1 MHQLYPIDYV
11 IIIGFLAI
19 TVVVG
24 LYMTRKASSS
34 LDNYFLG
41 GRSLPWYLLGIAG
54 MSGWFDMTGTMII
67 TSFLY
72 MLGPRGL
79 FIEFRG
85 GAVLVLAFML
95 CYTGKWHRRSKC
107 MTGAEWNIY
116 RFGSG
121 NDAQFVRIIGAVM
134 SLLTTVGMTAYF
146 VRGTSL
152 FIGMLFPYPPT
163 ECAAVLI
170 GITAIYTMCAGFY
183 AVVFTDLVQGTIV
196 MLSCFVVGIMAWHM
210 IPSSASLASLAHQV
224 TGNAQWTHSM
234 PVMHTSM
241 PKGYEAYESLIM
253 FAGFYLLRNIFGGLA
268 SGVDPRYFGA
278 KNDRDCGLQ
287 SLLQGVTVML
297 RWPMMIGFAVMGI
310 YLVHSMCPDI
320 SSITRAHDLIASYY
334 PHVPQATW
342 HDLTSKIASTPSSYP
357 HALIGGL
364 KSALGSNWTAKL
376 PLVGYEGTVNP
387 ERILPA
393 VIMYS
398 MPVGIKGLLIVA
410 LIAAMKSSFGGMLN
424 GGGAYFVKD
433 IYQNVIRPK
442 ASNRELIIAS
452 YISTIVLVILGFAMG
467 VTAPNINN
475 LWGWIIMSLGA
486 GGLAPGMLR
495 LYWWR
500 CNAWGMAGGIVLG
513 AIGSVVQRIM
523 APQMI
528 ELHQFIIMTALSFI
542 GTVGLSLLTKPTP
555 MDKLTHFYKT
565 TRPFGAWRPVRAQF
579 PEEMKTAIDKENRND
594 IISVPFALVWQI
606 TLFLLPM
613 QLVIKSYS
621 SFWMTLPIFLVSCAG
636 MYWFWWRNL
645 SAGDQLEKSM
655 QTASDSV
662 PVKMDLTK

>member
-1 MHQLYPIDYV
+1 MDYA

-24 LYMTRKASSS
+24 LYMTKKASSS

-54 MSGWFDMTGTMII
+54 MSNWFDMTGTMII

-95 CYTGKWHRRSKC
+95 CYTGKWHRRSGC
-107 MTGAEWNIY
+107 MTGAEWMNY
-116 RFGSG
+116 RFGTG
-121 NDAQFVRIIGAVM
+121 KDADIVRVFSAVM
-134 SLLTTVGMTAYF
+134 VLLTTVGMTAYF

-152 FIGMLFPYPPT
+152 FMGMLFPYPPT

-170 GITAIYTMCAGFY
+170 GITALYTMCAGFY

-196 MLSCFVVGIMAWHM
+196 MISCFVVGIMAWQM
-210 IPSSASLASLAHQV
+210 IPNTASLASVAQQV

-234 PVMHTSM
+234 PVLHTTM
-241 PKGYEAYESLIM
+241 PKGYEAYQSLLM
-253 FAGFYLLRNIFGGLA
+253 FSAFYLLRNVLGGLGTGA
-268 SGVDPRYFGA
+268 DPRYFGA
-278 KNDRDCGLQ
+278 KSDRDCGLQ

-310 YLVHSMCPDI
+310 YLVQKVYPDLG
-320 SSITRAHDLIASYY
+320 SIARAHDLIALYY
-334 PHVPQATW
+334 PHVAPFAW
-342 HDLTSKIASTPSSYP
+342 HDLTSKIANAPSHYP
-357 HALIGGL
+357 AELINGL
-364 KSALGSNWTAKL
+364 KSTLGSGWAWKL
-376 PLVGYEGTVNP
+376 PLVGSEGTINP

-393 VIMYS
+393 VIMYQV
-398 MPVGIKGLLIVA
+398 PIGIKGLLVVS

-424 GGGAYFVKD
+424 NGSAYFVKD
-433 IYQNVIRPK
+433 IYQNLFRPN
-442 ASNRELIIAS
+442 ASNRELITAS
-452 YISTIVLVILGFAMG
+452 YISTLILVAAGFVMG
-467 VTAPNINN
+467 VMASSIND

-486 GGLAPGMLR
+486 GGLAPGLLR

-500 CNAWGMAGGIVLG
+500 CNAWGMAGGILMGV
-513 AIGSVVQRIM
+513 IGCVTQRIV
-523 APQMI
+523 APHMV
-528 ELHQFIIMTALSFI
+528 EWHQFVIMTSLSFI
-542 GTVGLSLLTKPTP
+542 GTIGFSLLTEPTP

-565 TRPFGAWRPVRAQF
+565 TRPFGLWGPVKAQF
-579 PEEMKTAIDKENRND
+579 SKDMQKELSRENRND
-594 IISVPFALVWQI
+594 IISVPFALIWQI

-621 SFWMTLPIFLVSCAG
+621 SFWMTLPIFLVGCAG

-645 SAGDQLEKSM
+645 PKADGHDALSTDAQQLEP
-655 QTASDSV
+655 ASV
-662 PVKMDLTK
+662 AAWE